1 MRCINS
7 NRLGRIL
14 KRSEYLRVKRE
25 GTAVARPGLV
35 LQAVSVAGHGKVPC
49 PRVGFTVSKRVGNAV
64 KRNRARRRLKSVAA
78 DILTRHGLPTWDY
91 VFIGR
96 VTTLER
102 SYDSLLEDAKAALR
116 TIHQETE

>member
-1 MRCINS
+1 MRYINS

-14 KRSEYLRVKRE
+14 KRPEYLRIKHE
-25 GTAVARPGLV
+25 GTSVARPGLV
-35 LQAVSVAGHGKVPC
+35 IQAVSGIDQRKAPC
-49 PRVGFTVSKRVGNAV
+49 PRVGYTVSKRVGNAV

-78 DILTRHGLPTWDY
+78 DILTRNGLPAWDY

-116 TIHQETE
+116 KIHEKTE

>member
-25 GTAVARPGLV
+25 GIAVARPGLG
-35 LQAVSVAGHGKVPC
+35 LQAVSVADHGKVPY
-49 PRVGFTVSKRVGNAV
+49 PRAGFTVSKRVGSAV

-78 DILTRHGLPTWDY
+78 DI
-91 VFIGR
+91 
-96 VTTLER
+96 
-102 SYDSLLEDAKAALR
+102 
-116 TIHQETE
+116 

>member
-35 LQAVSVAGHGKVPC
+35 LQAVSAAGHGKVPY

-78 DILTRHGLPTWDY
+78 DILTRNGLPAWDY

-96 VTTLER
+96 LTTLES